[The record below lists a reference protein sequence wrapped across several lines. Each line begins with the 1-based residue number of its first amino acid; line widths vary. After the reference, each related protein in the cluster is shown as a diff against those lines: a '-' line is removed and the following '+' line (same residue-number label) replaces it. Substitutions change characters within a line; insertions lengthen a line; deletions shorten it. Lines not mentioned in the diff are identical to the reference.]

1 MFEKFSI
8 KFLSWIKIENE
19 RKKKLYDEK
28 VKKISDKDKKSNLKQ
43 EKDKSPK
50 SKYQILSDQK

>member
-1 MFEKFSI
+1 MANKGSFKDLFE
-8 KFLSWIKIENE
+8 EN
-19 RKKKLYDEK
+19 KNHIDKQ
-28 VKKISDKDKKSNLKQ
+28 ISDKDKKSNLKQ